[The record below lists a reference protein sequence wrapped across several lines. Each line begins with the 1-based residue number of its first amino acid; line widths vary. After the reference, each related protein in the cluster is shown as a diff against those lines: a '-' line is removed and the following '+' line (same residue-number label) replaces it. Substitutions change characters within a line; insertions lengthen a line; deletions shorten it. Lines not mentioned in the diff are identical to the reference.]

1 MPVIIMI
8 ITLRVTNLLYESSSF
23 SSPSHGIARLILS
36 PILIA
41 IAIPIMTF
49 IGFGMWNLMNYL
61 FSVSGLIEE
70 EKFDKGKLDT
80 YHKKT
85 KPIKKMGFVDVIKKT
100 FGSVFFAIVGSLL
113 MLMIL
118 IKGIN
123 TIFSYDDQKK
133 HEKRQSSFQKQYKI
147 NDYNDSKILFYK
159 RELEINSKA
168 FVEADNDYDIFQ
180 AGTKIKLATQC
191 IWLALNKYDEST
203 SHQEVRKFEK
213 NAINKYVD
221 SESKIKQTMEN
232 EDFFKKHRHYLNDF
246 TAPSYYRCDENL
258 SVNSMYTHNI
268 GNYILSQHKDLKN
281 LQNNGDNSSK
291 FFNKYIKPKATWFKV
306 LQERHPDYLEKIEL
320 EIKHKKA
327 IKQAKLLHKKRQK
340 FLFDAIKEHRDSA
353 FDTLLSEGGED
364 FKDID
369 KNIKI
374 LLYAVKMENEYAV
387 KSILASKSIIISK
400 KHLYQAFEY
409 AVKHNNIPIINH
421 FLSHGINLNRENHIP
436 YLTLAFKGCKNL
448 QMVKLLLDNGANP
461 DLLHSNGSPR
471 SRLKSYCPYEEPY
484 QKMLKLLNNY

>member
-1 MPVIIMI
+1 
-8 ITLRVTNLLYESSSF
+8 
-23 SSPSHGIARLILS
+23 
-36 PILIA
+36 
-41 IAIPIMTF
+41 MTF

-85 KPIKKMGFVDVIKKT
+85 KPIKKMGFLDVIKKT

-118 IKGIN
+118 LEGIN

-133 HEKRQSSFQKQYKI
+133 HEMRQNSFQKQYKI

-221 SESKIKQTMEN
+221 SEAKIKQTMKN
-232 EDFFKKHRHYLNDF
+232 EDFFEQHRHYLNDF

-258 SVNSMYTHNI
+258 SVNSMYTDNI
-268 GNYILSQHKDLKN
+268 GNYILSQQKELKN
-281 LQNNGDNSSK
+281 LQNNGNKISK
-291 FFNKYIKPKATWFKV
+291 FYNKDIKPKATWLKV

-320 EIKHKKA
+320 EIKHKKT
-327 IKQAKLLHKKRQK
+327 IKQAKSLHKKKQK
-340 FLFDAIKEHRDSA
+340 FLVEAIKEHRDSA

-409 AVKHNNIPIINH
+409 AVKHNNIP
-421 FLSHGINLNRENHIP
+421 
-436 YLTLAFKGCKNL
+436 YLTLSFKGCKNL
-448 QMVKLLLDNGANP
+448 EIVKLLLDNGANP
-461 DLLHSNGSPR
+461 DLLHSNGIPR
-471 SRLKSYCPYEEPY
+471 SHLKYYCQYEEPY
-484 QKMLKLLNNY
+484 EKMLKLLNNY